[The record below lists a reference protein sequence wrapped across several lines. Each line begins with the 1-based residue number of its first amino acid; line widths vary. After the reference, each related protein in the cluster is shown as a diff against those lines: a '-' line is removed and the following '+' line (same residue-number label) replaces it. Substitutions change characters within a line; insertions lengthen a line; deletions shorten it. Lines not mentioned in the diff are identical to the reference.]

1 MKAKITL
8 IAPLLLMAGMIL
20 AISYEPKVSEY
31 VPIVSERTNLST
43 SNEAFD
49 KMMNVLTHERCMN
62 GHPNDNIPKQGED
75 SHPHYF
81 GMARGENNMGF
92 QAA

>member
-20 AISYEPKVSEY
+20 AISNEPKVSEY